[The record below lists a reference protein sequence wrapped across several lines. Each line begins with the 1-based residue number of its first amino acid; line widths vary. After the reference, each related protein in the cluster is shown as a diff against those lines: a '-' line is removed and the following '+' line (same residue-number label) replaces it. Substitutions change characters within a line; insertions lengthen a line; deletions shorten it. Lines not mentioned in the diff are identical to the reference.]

1 MKSESR
7 IERKFTVGP
16 CNREFFEKFLKIR
29 SFHKPY
35 NDREVSSIYFDT
47 YDFNFLRANIDG
59 IGSRKKIR
67 IRWYNNDFK
76 TFSFEEKSKK
86 NFLVSKQV
94 QKINFL
100 FEKDNF
106 KKSLDEYYK
115 NDKYFNDTNYQIV
128 LKTNYSRSYWLSND
142 KKIRATIDTN
152 LSTSPFIDLNK
163 VIKIPEIILEFK
175 YLPKHEDYFRNFYK
189 TIESGLR
196 AVKFSKYVKSF
207 FELNNS
213 GLIK

>member
-7 IERKFTVGP
+7 IERKFTIGP
-16 CNREFFEKFLKIR
+16 CNGEFFEKFLKIR

-86 NFLVSKQV
+86 NFLVSKKV
-94 QKINFL
+94 KKINFL
-100 FEKDNF
+100 FEKDSF

-128 LKTNYSRSYWLSND
+128 LKTNYMRSYWLSND

-163 VIKIPEIILEFK
+163 IIKIPEIILEFK

-196 AVKFSKYVKSF
+196 AVKYSKYVKSF